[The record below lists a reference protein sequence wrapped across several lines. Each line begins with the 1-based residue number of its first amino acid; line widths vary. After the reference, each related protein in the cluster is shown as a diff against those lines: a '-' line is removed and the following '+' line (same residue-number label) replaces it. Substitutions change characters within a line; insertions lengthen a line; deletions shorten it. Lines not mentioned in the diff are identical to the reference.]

1 MTKRVTLKD
10 IAQISGYSVNCV
22 SRALMDSRDISENT
36 KEKIREIANQLGY
49 VQNMA
54 AASLRNSTSK
64 TIGIVYDCILNPYY
78 SIILHYAGQ
87 ALLAN
92 GYNYITFINTS
103 ALFNTDTVKNI
114 LSRNVD
120 GILSLI
126 SPDRQAQTIIEREG
140 IPTVILGRKIESE
153 KIDCVVLDNE
163 KGGYLAGKYLLN
175 KGCKRMR
182 FIGDGP
188 NIDCMF
194 EREAGFIKALNE
206 SGISVAPHEGDYKQY
221 VEEVK
226 DLLEINDI
234 DGVFCF
240 NDMIVFEVMEK
251 CKQSGKKIEIVGFD
265 NLQREFRLPL
275 DVVSVG
281 YDKKAFVEIA
291 IDKLIRKVEK
301 GAKENRSVTVCDVNL
316 KV

>member
-1 MTKRVTLKD
+1 
-10 IAQISGYSVNCV
+10 
-22 SRALMDSRDISENT
+22 MDSRDISEKT
-36 KEKIREIANQLGY
+36 KEKIRNIADQLGY

-54 AASLRNSTSK
+54 AASLRSGTSK

-78 SIILHYAGQ
+78 SIILHYIGQ
-87 ALLAN
+87 TLLAN

-103 ALFNTDTVKNI
+103 AFFNIDTVKNI
-114 LSRNVD
+114 LSHNVD

-126 SPDRQAQTIIEREG
+126 APDKQAQTVIERED
-140 IPTVILGRKIESE
+140 IPTVILGRKVESE
-153 KIDCVVLDNE
+153 KIDCVVLDDE

-175 KGCKRMR
+175 KGCKRLR

-188 NIDCMF
+188 NIECMI
-194 EREAGFIKALNE
+194 ERERGFLKALSEN
-206 SGISVAPHEGDYKQY
+206 GIIEKPHEGDYKQY

-226 DLLEINDI
+226 ELSKANDV

-251 CKQSGKKIEIVGFD
+251 YKQTGKKIEIVGFD

-281 YDKKAFVEIA
+281 YDKKAFVETA
-291 IDKLIRKVEK
+291 IDKLISKVGK
-301 GAKENRSVTVCDVNL
+301 NSKYGRTITVCEVNL
-316 KV
+316 EAN